1 MSDSYRRGYTMKKED
16 FIENLNKA
24 KDKLVEAGSGVGVAI
39 SETGKNIMESQTV
52 EKITQGAKEGAEKI
66 SQGAKAGAEKVSQ
79 GATAGAEKVKA
90 SVEELSGN
98 SFKVDGHTVLRFKGI
113 KTKLLIPDYYGVVE
127 DKEII
132 TTLQESFG
140 IEKIETAYMSQ
151 TSNSFNIAMFFR
163 PKKGRNMDFGN
174 PQGVIDGIHESL
186 ADNQGLIE
194 VKSGKTK
201 RGYDYIYSIVKS
213 LREEDGLPMGVIYFV
228 RMDIGFEGKIVEIYA
243 NFEEQGTTGLRES
256 MAACM
261 ASNAGVCEMGSD
273 KWVEDPYDS
282 NYTHGARKNLAEKEG
297 LDGFFPE
304 NPLSQAREFILAI
317 VNDELVTSRKDDS
330 DEETEEFENLSEEEK
345 RKRSNET
352 LSKMFVDECRRY
364 TETIDIEP
372 DNDDESET
380 KRESLNDQLVHAIDE
395 YNYVY
400 TQMSDKGTSLY
411 IQRERSVDVIK
422 NVENLVNSIANHPK
436 EFDASI
442 SDIATLRENFK
453 NACDYAKQELE
464 MAQKSA
470 MSVGAGAAGGA
481 AVAAIAPSAAMW
493 IATTFGTASTGTAI
507 SALSGAAATN
517 AALAWLGG
525 GAAAAGGGGM
535 AAGHALLALAGPVGM
550 GIAGV
555 SLLTSIVLFANKK
568 AKLDKEKKEEIQSV
582 LANTA
587 SLKVIDEKIKLL
599 LDQTE
604 QLRESVNSMYGKC
617 LISFGRDFLSLT
629 DEAQTQLGT
638 LVNETKALA
647 ALLEKGVE

>member
-1 MSDSYRRGYTMKKED
+1 MKKED
-16 FIENLNKA
+16 ILDNLNKA
-24 KDKLVEAGSGVGVAI
+24 KEKLVEAGNGVGEVI
-39 SETGKNIMESQTV
+39 SETSKNIKKSRAV
-52 EKITQGAKEGAEKI
+52 EKLAQGAKESAEKI
-66 SQGAKAGAEKVSQ
+66 SQGAKAGADKVSQ
-79 GATAGAEKVKA
+79 EAAAGAEKAK
-90 SVEELSGN
+90 
-98 SFKVDGHTVLRFKGI
+98 
-113 KTKLLIPDYYGVVE
+113 
-127 DKEII
+127 
-132 TTLQESFG
+132 
-140 IEKIETAYMSQ
+140 
-151 TSNSFNIAMFFR
+151 
-163 PKKGRNMDFGN
+163 
-174 PQGVIDGIHESL
+174 
-186 ADNQGLIE
+186 
-194 VKSGKTK
+194 
-201 RGYDYIYSIVKS
+201 
-213 LREEDGLPMGVIYFV
+213 
-228 RMDIGFEGKIVEIYA
+228 
-243 NFEEQGTTGLRES
+243 
-256 MAACM
+256 
-261 ASNAGVCEMGSD
+261 
-273 KWVEDPYDS
+273 
-282 NYTHGARKNLAEKEG
+282 
-297 LDGFFPE
+297 
-304 NPLSQAREFILAI
+304 
-317 VNDELVTSRKDDS
+317 
-330 DEETEEFENLSEEEK
+330 
-345 RKRSNET
+345 
-352 LSKMFVDECRRY
+352 
-364 TETIDIEP
+364 
-372 DNDDESET
+372 
-380 KRESLNDQLVHAIDE
+380 SLNDQLVHAIDE

-400 TQMSDKGTSLY
+400 TRMSDKGTSLY

-470 MSVGAGAAGGA
+470 VSVGAGAAGGA

-582 LANTA
+582 LENTA

-604 QLRESVNSMYGKC
+604 QLRESANSMYGKC

-638 LVNETKALA
+638 LINETKALA